1 MRLLK
6 SNQRRRS
13 VIVQAMLYLA
23 LYGFFYLTI
32 KLVNGSKASCQAL
45 LSVCVVIGRFASA
58 GDDGLVL
65 IWNVEVNRTELYEY
79 ANYMLMIW

>member
-1 MRLLK
+1 M
-6 SNQRRRS
+6 
-13 VIVQAMLYLA
+13 QAMLYLA

-32 KLVNGSKASCQAL
+32 KLVKASCQAL